1 MDRRE
6 LLLDELS
13 TLAARI
19 ELAEARVGALYDQRL
34 TLFRQAKDCTPPV
47 LNSVL
52 AERAGVSASRVSQKL
67 GQTG

>member
-1 MDRRE
+1 MDRRD

-19 ELAEARVGALYDQRL
+19 ELAEARVNALYERRL
-34 TLFRQAKDCTPPV
+34 DLFRQAKDCDPPV

-67 GQTG
+67 GRSG